1 MLFEKFFII
10 VRKLITIT
18 LFPIIN
24 NIHILSVNNFW
35 KRNSWR
41 ERERERIGAAKVRL
55 EFEKAARKNVKGA
68 ATTGTRSTHASS
80 SKVSSRYP
88 STRSSVPLEP
98 IPHSRIYI
106 ASIFSRSS
114 RAASSAALVPTL
126 LFIFPTSR
134 RFPRPST
141 DGSLRRRLLVST
153 ISHTRTMLLDYMP
166 TNKRTR

>member
-1 MLFEKFFII
+1 ME
-10 VRKLITIT
+10 
-18 LFPIIN
+18 
-24 NIHILSVNNFW
+24 
-35 KRNSWR
+35 R